1 VTKCGETNKVPH
13 AKFTN
18 YWAHLNLPGRAMGS
32 YSRNLQNLW
41 PTGAA
46 VMMWDQA
53 AVEFYYDTLKSGVTH
68 VWVNESTI
76 EPMIDKLF
84 KNSGEL
90 ARLIG
95 SVGRQEWFKKHL
107 TMDAILDYYKH
118 WFNAWALLQRSTLT
132 PDMSPHACTCAG

>member
-1 VTKCGETNKVPH
+1 
-13 AKFTN
+13 
-18 YWAHLNLPGRAMGS
+18 MGS

-95 SVGRQEWFKKHL
+95 SVGREWFKKHL

-118 WFNAWALLQRSTLT
+118 WFNAWASLQRSTLT
-132 PDMSPHACTCAG
+132 PDMIPHACTCAG